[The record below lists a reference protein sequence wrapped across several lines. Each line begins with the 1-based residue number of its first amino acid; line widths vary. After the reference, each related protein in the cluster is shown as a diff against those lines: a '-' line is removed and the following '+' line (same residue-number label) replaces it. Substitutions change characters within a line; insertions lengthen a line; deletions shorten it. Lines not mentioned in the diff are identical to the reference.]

1 MVLGNFVDILGD
13 ALEVCC
19 PLFGILAA
27 QVLGNLDCLPGVDFF
42 GVVWSDLF
50 RFVACKQLL
59 CNVRL
64 KLANAMRSL

>member
-13 ALEVCC
+13 VLEVCC

-42 GVVWSDLF
+42 
-50 RFVACKQLL
+50 
-59 CNVRL
+59 L
-64 KLANAMRSL
+64 KTKNIGKS